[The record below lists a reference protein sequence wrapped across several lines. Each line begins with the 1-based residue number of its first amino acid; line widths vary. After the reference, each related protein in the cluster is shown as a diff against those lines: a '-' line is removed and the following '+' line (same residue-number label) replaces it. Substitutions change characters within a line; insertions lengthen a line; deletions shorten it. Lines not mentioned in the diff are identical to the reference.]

1 MKQDIFNLLL
11 IIAICFVGY
20 LIFRHLNL
28 NTKEG
33 MTRGSS
39 DTSSPSSSSSSSS
52 TSGVAGGAA
61 AYAANIK
68 SNVIKLQDE
77 LLISKYRTDYE
88 NVVLNL
94 DDLVNNL
101 MLQTA
106 LTIDTTKPA
115 DSLVKIQQLGQT
127 KIALNGIMKF
137 IDAST

>member
-1 MKQDIFNLLL
+1 MLNLLL
-11 IIAICFVGY
+11 LIAICFVAY
-20 LIFRHLNL
+20 LIFRHFNL

-33 MTRGSS
+33 MTDGSS
-39 DTSSPSSSSSSSS
+39 DSSTTSTSS
-52 TSGVAGGAA
+52 TNNGVAGGAA

-68 SNVIKLQDE
+68 LNVIKLQDE

-94 DDLVNNL
+94 DDLVSNL

-115 DSLVKIQQLGQT
+115 ESLGKIQELGQT

-137 IDAST
+137 IDATT

>member
-11 IIAICFVGY
+11 IIAICFAAY
-20 LIFRHLNL
+20 LIFRHFNL

-39 DTSSPSSSSSSSS
+39 DSSTSSSS
-52 TSGVAGGAA
+52 TSSTNNGVAGGAA

-68 SNVIKLQDE
+68 LNVIKLQDE

-88 NVVLNL
+88 NVILNL
-94 DDLVNNL
+94 DDLVSNL

-115 DSLVKIQQLGQT
+115 ESLGKIQELGQT

-137 IDAST
+137 IDATT

>member
-11 IIAICFVGY
+11 IIAICFAAY
-20 LIFRHLNL
+20 LIFRHFNL

-33 MTRGSS
+33 MTKNSAN
-39 DTSSPSSSSSSSS
+39 SPKS
-52 TSGVAGGAA
+52 TTVSTDNGIAGGASS
-61 AYAANIK
+61 YAANIK
-68 SNVIKLQDE
+68 LTVVKIQDK

-88 NVVLNL
+88 NVIINL

-115 DSLVKIQQLGQT
+115 ESLVKIQELGQT

>member
-11 IIAICFVGY
+11 IIAICFAAY
-20 LIFRHLNL
+20 LIFRHFNL

-33 MTRGSS
+33 MTSDSS
-39 DTSSPSSSSSSSS
+39 DTAASTSS
-52 TSGVAGGAA
+52 TTGVAGGAA
-61 AYAANIK
+61 AYAAAIK
-68 SNVIKLQDE
+68 DNVIKLQDK

-94 DDLVNNL
+94 DDLVSNL

-106 LTIDTTKPA
+106 LNIDTTKPA
-115 DSLVKIQQLGQT
+115 DSLTKLQNLGQA

-137 IDAST
+137 IDATT

>member
-11 IIAICFVGY
+11 IIAICFAAY
-20 LIFRHLNL
+20 LIFRHFNL

-33 MTRGSS
+33 MTGNSAN
-39 DTSSPSSSSSSSS
+39 SPKS
-52 TSGVAGGAA
+52 TTVSTDNGIAGGASS
-61 AYAANIK
+61 YAANIK
-68 SNVIKLQDE
+68 LTVVKIQDK

-88 NVVLNL
+88 NVIINL

-115 DSLVKIQQLGQT
+115 ESLVKIQELGQT

>member
-11 IIAICFVGY
+11 IIAICFAAY
-20 LIFRHLNL
+20 LIFRHFTL

-33 MTRGSS
+33 MTGGSS
-39 DTSSPSSSSSSSS
+39 DSSS
-52 TSGVAGGAA
+52 TSTTSTNNGVAGGAA

-68 SNVIKLQDE
+68 LNVIKLQDE

-88 NVVLNL
+88 NVILNL
-94 DDLVNNL
+94 DDLVSNL

-115 DSLVKIQQLGQT
+115 ESLGKIQELGQT

-137 IDAST
+137 IDATT

>member
-20 LIFRHLNL
+20 LIFRHFNL

-33 MTRGSS
+33 MTGGSS
-39 DTSSPSSSSSSSS
+39 DSSSS
-52 TSGVAGGAA
+52 TSSSNNGVAGGAA

-68 SNVIKLQDE
+68 LNVIKIQDQ

-94 DDLVNNL
+94 DDLVSNL

-106 LTIDTTKPA
+106 LTIDTTKPKE
-115 DSLVKIQQLGQT
+115 SLVKIQELGQT
-127 KIALNGIMKF
+127 KIALNSIMKF
-137 IDAST
+137 IDSSK

>member
-1 MKQDIFNLLL
+1 MLNLLL
-11 IIAICFVGY
+11 IIAICFVAY
-20 LIFRHLNL
+20 LIFRHFNL

-33 MTRGSS
+33 MTSDSS
-39 DTSSPSSSSSSSS
+39 DSSSS
-52 TSGVAGGAA
+52 TISTNNGVAGGAA
-61 AYAANIK
+61 AYAASIK
-68 SNVIKLQDE
+68 EYALKIEDK

-94 DDLVNNL
+94 DDLVSNL

-115 DSLVKIQQLGQT
+115 ESLVKIQELGQT

-137 IDAST
+137 IDASK

>member
-11 IIAICFVGY
+11 IIAICFVAY
-20 LIFRHLNL
+20 LILRHFNI

-33 MTRGSS
+33 MTGGSS
-39 DTSSPSSSSSSSS
+39 DSSTSSSS
-52 TSGVAGGAA
+52 TNNGVAGGAA

-68 SNVIKLQDE
+68 LNVIKIQDQ

-88 NVVLNL
+88 NVILNL

-106 LTIDTTKPA
+106 LTIDTTKPKE
-115 DSLVKIQQLGQT
+115 SLVKIQELGQT
-127 KIALNGIMKF
+127 KIALNSIMKF
-137 IDAST
+137 VDASS

>member
-11 IIAICFVGY
+11 IIAICFAAY
-20 LIFRHLNL
+20 LIFRHFNL

-33 MTRGSS
+33 MTGGS
-39 DTSSPSSSSSSSS
+39 TSS
-52 TSGVAGGAA
+52 TSTNNGVAGGAA

-68 SNVIKLQDE
+68 LNVIKLQDE

-94 DDLVNNL
+94 DDLVSNL

-115 DSLVKIQQLGQT
+115 ESLVKIQELGQT

-137 IDAST
+137 IDASK

>member
-11 IIAICFVGY
+11 IIAICFAAY
-20 LIFRHLNL
+20 LIFRHFNL

-33 MTRGSS
+33 MTGNSANSPKSTTVSS
-39 DTSSPSSSSSSSS
+39 DN
-52 TSGVAGGAA
+52 GIAGGASS
-61 AYAANIK
+61 YAANIK
-68 SNVIKLQDE
+68 LTVVKIQDK

-88 NVVLNL
+88 NVIINL

-115 DSLVKIQQLGQT
+115 ESLVKIQELGQT

-137 IDAST
+137 VDAST